1 MIRLRG
7 ITKSYGRTRA
17 LDGLELDVEEG
28 EFFCLLGPSGAGKT
42 TTLKTVA
49 GLEPPDAGTVEL
61 DGRDLAGV
69 EPYDRGVAMCFES
82 YALYPHR
89 SAYDNLVSP
98 LRSPRHRL
106 PAAEARAR
114 VRETAELLGIAG
126 LLDRPVGRLS
136 NGQRQRVAL
145 GRVLVRPARAF
156 LLDEPLSHLDAKL
169 RQQMRA
175 ELKAIGS
182 VRRTT
187 TLYVTH
193 DAVEALALGDRIGV
207 IRDGRIV
214 QTGTREEIWYRP
226 ADTEVARAFG
236 RPRINLLPGTLTED
250 GAFRSADGAVEL
262 PVRAEAPP
270 GTEVLAGIRPRD
282 LSLTAPGHELT
293 GTVYVTEVLGRSVE
307 VTVRLGGGRG
317 PGRGPGGCPGRGP
330 GGDPHL
336 DPAATG
342 LSAPGLAAPARPGPD
357 VSPVPP
363 ASPDSATSP
372 DSAVSAVSS
381 GFSVSPDA
389 SSPYVSLVAPRA
401 DTHGLR
407 PDDPVR
413 LTLRPE
419 NLLLFE
425 ADRPRRPGRRIGTR

>member
-1 MIRLRG
+1 MIRLSG
-7 ITKSYGRTRA
+7 IRKTYGRVTA
-17 LDGLELDVEEG
+17 LDDLELDVREG

-49 GLEPPDAGTVEL
+49 GLEHPDAGTVTL
-61 DGRDLAGV
+61 DGRDMRGV

-82 YALYPHR
+82 YALYPHK
-89 SAYDNLVSP
+89 SAYDNLASP

-106 PAAEARAR
+106 PADRAR
-114 VRETAELLGIAG
+114 QRIGEIAELLGISA
-126 LLDRPVGRLS
+126 LLDRPVGQLS

-175 ELKAIGS
+175 ELKAIGA
-182 VRRTT
+182 VQRTT

-193 DAVEALALGDRIGV
+193 DSVEALALGDRIGV

-226 ADTEVARAFG
+226 HDTEVARAFG
-236 RPRINLLPGTLTED
+236 RPRINLLPGTVAPD
-250 GAFRSADGAVEL
+250 GGFRTADGEVEL
-262 PVRAEAPP
+262 PVRGAAAP
-270 GTEVLAGIRPRD
+270 GTDVLIGVRPRD
-282 LSLTAPGHELT
+282 LTLGEGPGHRLT

-307 VTVRLGGGRG
+307 VTVRLGEQ
-317 PGRGPGGCPGRGP
+317 
-330 GGDPHL
+330 H
-336 DPAATG
+336 
-342 LSAPGLAAPARPGPD
+342 
-357 VSPVPP
+357 
-363 ASPDSATSP
+363 
-372 DSAVSAVSS
+372 
-381 GFSVSPDA
+381 
-389 SSPYVSLVAPRA
+389 VSLVAPRGEVSA
-401 DTHGLR
+401 LR

-413 LTLRPE
+413 LSVRPE

-425 ADRPRRPGRRIGTR
+425 ADRPERPGRRIDHE

>member
-1 MIRLRG
+1 MITLRG
-7 ITKSYGRTRA
+7 IRKTYGRSVA
-17 LDGLELDVEEG
+17 LDGLDLEVREG
-28 EFFCLLGPSGAGKT
+28 EFLCLLGPSGAGKT

-49 GLEPPDAGTVEL
+49 GLEQPDAGTVLLVGE
-61 DGRDLAGV
+61 DMRGV

-89 SAYDNLVSP
+89 SVRDNLASP
-98 LRSPRHRL
+98 LRSPKYRL
-106 PAAEARAR
+106 PAAEARERIGA
-114 VRETAELLGIAG
+114 TAELLGIGG

-175 ELKAIGS
+175 ELKAIGA

-193 DAVEALALGDRIGV
+193 DSVEALALGDRIGV

-214 QTGTREEIWYRP
+214 QTGTREEIWHRP
-226 ADTEVARAFG
+226 HDTEVARAFG
-236 RPRINLLPGTLTED
+236 RPRVNLLPGTVT
-250 GAFRSADGAVEL
+250 GGGGFRSADGAVEL
-262 PVRAEAPP
+262 PVGARAVA
-270 GTEVLAGIRPRD
+270 GTEVLVGMRPRD
-282 LSLTAPGHELT
+282 LALDGPGRDPMAKTPGGPGLPLA

-307 VTVRLGGGRG
+307 VTVRLGALR
-317 PGRGPGGCPGRGP
+317 
-330 GGDPHL
+330 
-336 DPAATG
+336 
-342 LSAPGLAAPARPGPD
+342 
-357 VSPVPP
+357 
-363 ASPDSATSP
+363 
-372 DSAVSAVSS
+372 
-381 GFSVSPDA
+381 
-389 SSPYVSLVAPRA
+389 VSLVVSRA
-401 DTHGLR
+401 DAAGLR

-413 LTLRPE
+413 LTVRPE

-425 ADRPRRPGRRIGTR
+425 ADRPGTPGRRIETR

>member
-1 MIRLRG
+1 MIRLEG
-7 ITKSYGRTRA
+7 VHKTYGKTTA
-17 LDGLELDVEEG
+17 LDGLDLEVQEG

-49 GLEPPDAGTVEL
+49 GLEQPDSGTVEL
-61 DGRDLAGV
+61 DGKDMAGV

-89 SAYDNLVSP
+89 SAYDNLASP

-106 PAAEARAR
+106 PAAEARERIGAI
-114 VRETAELLGIAG
+114 AELLGISG
-126 LLDRPVGRLS
+126 LLDRPVGQLS

-175 ELKAIGS
+175 ELKAIGA

-193 DAVEALALGDRIGV
+193 DSLEALALGDRIGV

-214 QTGTREEIWYRP
+214 QTGTREEIWHRP
-226 ADTEVARAFG
+226 FDTEVARAFG
-236 RPRINLLPGTLTED
+236 RPRINLLPGVIASD
-250 GAFRSADGAVEL
+250 GGFRSADGKVEL
-262 PVRAEAPP
+262 PLGVPVREN
-270 GTEVLAGIRPRD
+270 TDVLVGVRPRD
-282 LSLTAPGHELT
+282 ITINGPGHELT

-307 VTVRLGGGRG
+307 VTVRLGEQQ
-317 PGRGPGGCPGRGP
+317 
-330 GGDPHL
+330 
-336 DPAATG
+336 
-342 LSAPGLAAPARPGPD
+342 
-357 VSPVPP
+357 
-363 ASPDSATSP
+363 
-372 DSAVSAVSS
+372 
-381 GFSVSPDA
+381 
-389 SSPYVSLVAPRA
+389 VSLVAPRA
-401 DTHGLR
+401 DTAGLR

-413 LTLRPE
+413 LTVRPE

-425 ADRPRRPGRRIGTR
+425 ADRPERPGRRIESTR

>member
-1 MIRLRG
+1 MIGLRG
-7 ITKSYGRTRA
+7 ISKAYGPVTA
-17 LDGLELDVEEG
+17 LDGLELDVREG

-49 GLEPPDAGTVEL
+49 GLERPDSGTVL
-61 DGRDLAGV
+61 IDGEDMAGV

-82 YALYPHR
+82 YALYPHK

-106 PAAEARAR
+106 PAAEARDR
-114 VRETAELLGIAG
+114 VHAIAELLGIGA
-126 LLDRPVGRLS
+126 LLDRPVGLLS
-136 NGQRQRVAL
+136 NGQRQRIAL

-175 ELKAIGS
+175 ELKAIGD
-182 VRRTT
+182 VQRTT

-193 DAVEALALGDRIGV
+193 DSVEALALGDRTGV

-214 QTGTREEIWYRP
+214 QTGTREEIWYEP
-226 ADTEVARAFG
+226 HDTEVARAFG
-236 RPRINLLPGTLTED
+236 RPRINLLPGTVTED
-250 GAFRSADGAVEL
+250 GGFRSPDGTVEL
-262 PVRAEAPP
+262 PVRAAAPA
-270 GTEVLAGIRPRD
+270 GTQVLAGVRPRD

-307 VTVRLGGGRG
+307 VTVRLGAQ
-317 PGRGPGGCPGRGP
+317 
-330 GGDPHL
+330 H
-336 DPAATG
+336 
-342 LSAPGLAAPARPGPD
+342 
-357 VSPVPP
+357 
-363 ASPDSATSP
+363 
-372 DSAVSAVSS
+372 
-381 GFSVSPDA
+381 
-389 SSPYVSLVAPRA
+389 VSLVAPRG
-401 DTHGLR
+401 DTAGLR

-413 LTLRPE
+413 LTVRPE

-425 ADRPRRPGRRIGTR
+425 ADGPKGPGRRIGKR

>member
-1 MIRLRG
+1 MIRLRDVHK
-7 ITKSYGRTRA
+7 TYGRVTA
-17 LDGLELDVEEG
+17 LDGLELDVREG

-49 GLEPPDAGTVEL
+49 GLETPDAGTVEL
-61 DGRDLAGV
+61 DGRDMRGV

-82 YALYPHR
+82 YALYPHK
-89 SAYDNLVSP
+89 SAYDNLASP

-106 PAAEARAR
+106 PAEKARER
-114 VRETAELLGIAG
+114 IGEVAELLGISA

-175 ELKAIGS
+175 ELKAIGA

-193 DAVEALALGDRIGV
+193 DSVEALALGDRIGV

-226 ADTEVARAFG
+226 HDTEVARAFG
-236 RPRINLLPGTLTED
+236 RPRINLLPGAVTAD
-250 GAFRSADGAVEL
+250 GGFRSADGKVEL
-262 PVRAEAPP
+262 PIRAEAAP
-270 GTEVLAGIRPRD
+270 GTDVLIGVRPRD
-282 LSLTAPGHELT
+282 LTLGEGPGHELT

-307 VTVRLGGGRG
+307 VTVRLGEQ
-317 PGRGPGGCPGRGP
+317 
-330 GGDPHL
+330 HL
-336 DPAATG
+336 
-342 LSAPGLAAPARPGPD
+342 
-357 VSPVPP
+357 
-363 ASPDSATSP
+363 
-372 DSAVSAVSS
+372 
-381 GFSVSPDA
+381 
-389 SSPYVSLVAPRA
+389 SLVAPRGEA
-401 DTHGLR
+401 TALR

-413 LTLRPE
+413 LSVRPE

-425 ADRPRRPGRRIGTR
+425 ADRPERPGRRIGQ

>member
-1 MIRLRG
+1 MIRLSG
-7 ITKSYGRTRA
+7 IRKAYGKTVA
-17 LDGLELDVEEG
+17 LDGLELEVDEG

-49 GLEPPDAGTVEL
+49 GLERPDEGTVALGGE
-61 DGRDLAGV
+61 DMRGV

-89 SAYDNLVSP
+89 SAYDNLASP

-106 PAAEARAR
+106 PAAEARQRIGAI
-114 VRETAELLGIAG
+114 AELLGISG
-126 LLDRPVGRLS
+126 LLDRPVGQLS

-175 ELKAIGS
+175 ELKAIGA
-182 VRRTT
+182 VQRTT

-193 DAVEALALGDRIGV
+193 DSVEALALGDRIGV
-207 IRDGRIV
+207 IREGRIV

-226 ADTEVARAFG
+226 HDTEVARAFG
-236 RPRINLLPGTLTED
+236 RPRINLLPGVVTE
-250 GAFRSADGAVEL
+250 GGVRSEGGVAL
-262 PVRAEAPP
+262 PVRAPAVA
-270 GTEVLAGIRPRD
+270 GTEVLVGIRPRD
-282 LSLTAPGHELT
+282 LALGGEGHELT

-307 VTVRLGGGRG
+307 VTVRLG
-317 PGRGPGGCPGRGP
+317 
-330 GGDPHL
+330 
-336 DPAATG
+336 TG
-342 LSAPGLAAPARPGPD
+342 EQR
-357 VSPVPP
+357 
-363 ASPDSATSP
+363 
-372 DSAVSAVSS
+372 
-381 GFSVSPDA
+381 
-389 SSPYVSLVAPRA
+389 VSLVAPRA
-401 DTHGLR
+401 DAARLR

-413 LTLRPE
+413 LVVRPE

-425 ADRPRRPGRRIGTR
+425 ADRPERPGRRIETQP